1 MANYTKVFSSGGV
14 PNMVREFVVD
24 TKDQIDSID
33 ISQLQAGSKV
43 FVIKDS
49 QYYMLSHARNW
60 EPVNLTSGSG
70 GSSSGGSGD
79 DSYTPPNPD
88 SDETVAYTAI
98 LYADNWDENG
108 TYVLSVPNLTC
119 GENGTVPPVIACTSN
134 KEEFNLVASADA
146 DPDTDTITFQLREG
160 AAHPTNDIELSI
172 TDIK

>member
-60 EPVNLTSGSG
+60 EPVNLTSGSSESG
-70 GSSSGGSGD
+70 SGSS
-79 DSYTPPNPD
+79 DSPHPD

-98 LYADNWDENG
+98 LYANNWDENG
-108 TYVLSVPNLTC
+108 IQVISVPNLTC
-119 GENGTVPPVIACTSN
+119 GENGTVPPIIACTSN